1 MVISPEEPPFVMV
14 AAVPVS
20 AKYFDDVTLNVLSVS
35 LIIYHVLPGEKL
47 TLIPLTLNASGV
59 LCVFVATRIILP
71 VLRS

>member
-20 AKYFDDVTLNVLSVS
+20 DKYFDDANLNVLSVS
-35 LIIYHVLPGEKL
+35 LMTYHVLCAEKL
-47 TLIPLTLNASGV
+47 TLTPLTLNANGV
-59 LCVFVATRIILP
+59 VCVFDATRIILP